1 MGADG
6 RYGVANGDMDADDI
20 RRSLKPLQDK
30 EKLWNQL
37 PAKFE
42 ECMKDFHPVFRH
54 FFTDKHRDPMAWF
67 TMRLNYTR
75 SVAVTSIIG
84 WILGVG
90 DRHCSNILID
100 KKSGE
105 LVHIDFGI
113 VFEDVSGG
121 LE

>member
-1 MGADG
+1 
-6 RYGVANGDMDADDI
+6 VANGDMDADDI